1 MNDQTAFSS
10 SQPFLAFLREWI
22 NGLRPLSWKQLLPKP
37 QQIAILSVDVIQGF
51 CSQGALA
58 SPRVGQIVAPI
69 VSLFDQ
75 AWSAGVRHILLFHD
89 THDPEAVEFGAY
101 PPHCISGSDES
112 EAVAEIKALPFYSQ
126 MRIYPKNAVG
136 MLHTGLD
143 AWLAEHPEVSTFI
156 VVGDCTDICVYQ
168 LAMHLR
174 VDANARQLA
183 RRVVV
188 PMNCVDTYDR
198 PVSVAQEQG
207 GLPHDADL
215 LHAVFLY
222 HMALNGIEV
231 CQKIE

>member
-1 MNDQTAFSS
+1 MNDKTAFSS
-10 SQPFLAFLREWI
+10 SQTFLAFLQAWSA
-22 NGLRPLSWKQLLPKP
+22 GLAPQPWKPLLQKP
-37 QQIAILSVDVIQGF
+37 DQVAILSVDVIKGF

-69 VSLFDQ
+69 VSLFDR

-89 THDPEAVEFGAY
+89 AHDPEAVEFGAY
-101 PPHCISGSDES
+101 PAHCVSGSDES
-112 EAVAEIKALPFYSQ
+112 EAVEEIKALPFYPQ
-126 MRIYPKNAVG
+126 MRIYPKNSVG

-143 AWLAEHPEVSTFI
+143 AWLAENLAVTTFI

-174 VDANARQLA
+174 VDANARQLT
-183 RRVVV
+183 RRVIV
-188 PMNCVDTYDR
+188 PKNCVDTYDR
-198 PVSVAQEQG
+198 PVAVAQEQG
-207 GLPHDADL
+207 GLPHDAEL

-231 CQKIE
+231 CKKIQ